1 MVQWQ
6 TNLANGRLVMPNA
19 DFPQEQLM
27 VWLVNVGTADLL
39 MHNACICGLGEM
51 ANFVRIFAQKVTVY
65 LSPARCTGYALF
77 CSYLGLS
84 VFTLNQ
90 SDFDSQYIS

>member
-39 MHNACICGLGEM
+39 MHNARINCGVNLATFLRLLAKKATSLRSQISCVCYNFICHMICKMKE
-51 ANFVRIFAQKVTVY
+51 FH
-65 LSPARCTGYALF
+65 
-77 CSYLGLS
+77 
-84 VFTLNQ
+84 
-90 SDFDSQYIS
+90 